1 MFGFLKKRSDKN
13 RQQAQVTKPEIMGLC
28 VGSSFDPDMLSFQ
41 LILKDLVISD
51 VADTQL
57 IQAAGKVELG
67 SSTLLRFYTDDEAW
81 LQVVCEGGISEENI
95 VDVTLFHYYD
105 TLDVSSS
112 EWDDLLNNKIGVPV
126 YTLEG
131 HQYQRVWTSTSEY
144 HPPVA
149 MQEETFDATNEIT
162 ETDQFVM
169 LFERELS
176 DGSYEQLYLSAE
188 ESLNDH
194 EQLERCLVIST
205 GVKISASQIRV
216 NG

>member
-1 MFGFLKKRSDKN
+1 MFGLFKKKTSAPIVN
-13 RQQAQVTKPEIMGLC
+13 KPSIMGLC
-28 VGSSFDPDMLSFQ
+28 VGSSFDLDMLSFH
-41 LILKDLVISD
+41 LILSELTIGD

-67 SSTLLRFYTDDEAW
+67 GTTLLRFYTDDEAW
-81 LQVVCEGGISEENI
+81 LQVVCEGGVEQEHI

-105 TLDVSSS
+105 TLHVDQTKWRRILDS
-112 EWDDLLNNKIGVPV
+112 EIGTPT

-131 HQYQRVWTSTSEY
+131 NEYLRVWTSVGEY

-149 MQEETFDATNEIT
+149 MQEKTYDDSNDIS

-169 LFERELS
+169 LFERELT
-176 DGSYEQLYLSAE
+176 DGSFEQLYLSAE
-188 ESLNDH
+188 ETVNDN
-194 EQLERCLVIST
+194 EQLEQCLVIST
-205 GVKISASQIRV
+205 GVKISPTQIRV

>member
-1 MFGFLKKRSDKN
+1 MFSSLFGKKKETFSIDKPN
-13 RQQAQVTKPEIMGLC
+13 IMGLC
-28 VGSSFDPDMLSFQ
+28 VGSSFDLDMLSFQ
-41 LILKDLVISD
+41 LILSELVISS

-57 IQAAGKVELG
+57 IQAAGKVDLG
-67 SSTLLRFYTDDEAW
+67 STTLFRFYTDDEAW
-81 LQVVCEGGISEENI
+81 LQVVCEGGTGQEDI

-105 TLDVSSS
+105 TLNVDQHR
-112 EWDDLLNNKIGVPV
+112 WNTLLDREIGTPT

-131 HQYQRVWTSTSEY
+131 NLYHRVWTSVSEY

-149 MQEETFDATNEIT
+149 MQEKTYDESNEAS

-176 DGSYEQLYLSAE
+176 DGTFEQLYLSAE
-188 ESLNDH
+188 ETLNDNN
-194 EQLERCLVIST
+194 QLERCLVIST
-205 GVKISASQIRV
+205 GIKLTPTQIRV

>member
-1 MFGFLKKRSDKN
+1 MFNFFKKKPAAKAN
-13 RQQAQVTKPEIMGLC
+13 IQKPEVMGLC
-28 VGSSFDPDMLSFQ
+28 VGSSFDLDKLSFQ
-41 LILKDLVISD
+41 LILEELLISD

-57 IQAAGKVELG
+57 IQAAGKVDLG
-67 SSTLLRFYTDDEAW
+67 SNILLRFYTDDEAW
-81 LQVVCEGGISEENI
+81 LQVVCEGGTSEEHI

-105 TLDVSSS
+105 TLHVNAT
-112 EWDDLLNNKIGVPV
+112 EWDDLLNNKIGAPV

-131 HQYQRVWTSTSEY
+131 NEYQRVWTSTTAY

-149 MQEETFDATNEIT
+149 MQEKTYDESEEVT

-176 DGSYEQLYLSAE
+176 DGSFEQLYLSGE
-188 ESLNDH
+188 ESLNDNDKL
-194 EQLERCLVIST
+194 EQCLAIST
-205 GVKISASQIRV
+205 GVKLAPTQIRV

>member
-1 MFGFLKKRSDKN
+1 MFNIFKKKPATEATIR
-13 RQQAQVTKPEIMGLC
+13 KPEVMGLC
-28 VGSSFDPDMLSFQ
+28 VGSSFDLDKLSFQ
-41 LILKDLVISD
+41 LILDELLIGG

-57 IQAAGKVELG
+57 IQAAGKVDLG
-67 SSTLLRFYTDDEAW
+67 SNVLLRFYTDDEAW
-81 LQVVCEGGISEENI
+81 LQVVCEGGESEENI

-105 TLDVSSS
+105 TLHINAN
-112 EWDDLLNNKIGVPV
+112 EWDDLLNHKIGVPV

-131 HQYQRVWTSTSEY
+131 NDYQRVWTSTASY

-149 MQEETFDATNEIT
+149 MQEKTYDDTNDIT

-176 DGSYEQLYLSAE
+176 DGSFEQLYLSAE
-188 ESLNDH
+188 ESLTDNN
-194 EQLERCLVIST
+194 QLERCLVIST
-205 GVKISASQIRV
+205 GVKLAPTQIRV